1 MKKSFLFLTLVLF
14 IFGCAQ
20 KEVIIKSS
28 ETKALRAY
36 DQTTPISK
44 YKGNVSVLKFSDQ
57 RENKNSIGI
66 AYTGILNKETP
77 IYLDIPIEQF
87 LKERF
92 TTNIGKRGIETA
104 DSTPYGFRA
113 TVKKLWVNEI
123 TPVFAVENSNCV
135 VDLEFEIIANKTKQ
149 PIYRGNISV
158 QGSGTNMILDTTDSN
173 GPTLE
178 VCMNLIA
185 DHFLKN
191 QDMRKILGIK
201 QL

>member
-1 MKKSFLFLTLVLF
+1 MKKSFLFLILFVLAS
-14 IFGCAQ
+14 CAQ
-20 KEVIIKSS
+20 KEIIIKSS
-28 ETKALRAY
+28 DTKVLRAY

-57 RENKNSIGI
+57 RENKNNIGI
-66 AYTGILNKETP
+66 AYTGMLNKETP
-77 IYLDIPIEQF
+77 IYLDTPIEQF

-104 DSTPYGFRA
+104 STTPYGFRA
-113 TVKKLWVNEI
+113 TIKKLWVNEI
-123 TPVFAVENSNCV
+123 TPVFAAETSNCV
-135 VDLEFEIIANKTKQ
+135 VDLEFEIVASKTKQ
-149 PIYRGNISV
+149 PVYRGNISV

-191 QDMRKILGIK
+191 PDMQKILGIK